1 MEKKIV
7 SAIGKLGF
15 VVFLVIFPHFVPL
28 PFYSYALVCFGA
40 IFLMLRKEGKTFRD
54 IGLIKGKFTSRAI
67 ILGVFTGL
75 TWVAFMQFVYIP
87 SIKYFFEVSDY
98 TEYNFI
104 KSNMTMLIM
113 TVFAAIVIGGFYEE
127 IVFRGY
133 IQSVFEKRIFKGFNP
148 LISMLLTSLLFG
160 IYHVQQDIFAVIAA
174 FMGGMYWAILSK
186 KFGNLWI
193 PIISHALFD
202 TVTLILIYKGA
213 FGAITY

>member
-133 IQSVFEKRIFKGFNP
+133 IQSVLEKRIFICFNP

-174 FMGGMYWAILSK
+174 
-186 KFGNLWI
+186 
-193 PIISHALFD
+193 
-202 TVTLILIYKGA
+202 
-213 FGAITY
+213 